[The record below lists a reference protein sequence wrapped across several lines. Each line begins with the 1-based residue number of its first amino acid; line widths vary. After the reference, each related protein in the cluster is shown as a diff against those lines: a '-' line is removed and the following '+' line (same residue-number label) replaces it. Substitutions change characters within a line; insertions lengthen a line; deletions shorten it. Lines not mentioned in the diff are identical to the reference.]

1 MLPLAPT
8 ELDTAGLAD
17 TLTVELVEGLPVPQL
32 AEAIGDAVEDRTAE
46 EDAVPSP
53 EALKDVSGLDE
64 ALATPVALLAGLV
77 LATTLQDA
85 SGVALTLCTGLVE
98 ELNVP
103 KLGEAAGVALGD
115 WLSVEETLAD
125 PVAL

>member
-1 MLPLAPT
+1 M
-8 ELDTAGLAD
+8 
-17 TLTVELVEGLPVPQL
+17 EGLFVPTV
-32 AEAIGDAVEDRTAE
+32 AEATGEAVEDRTAE

-53 EALKDVSGLDE
+53 EAVSDVSGLEDIVATPE
-64 ALATPVALLAGLV
+64 AVSDVSGLEDILATPVALLAGLV
-77 LATTLQDA
+77 LAATLQDD
-85 SGVALTLCTGLVE
+85 SGVPLTLCTGLVE
-98 ELNVP
+98 ELNVA